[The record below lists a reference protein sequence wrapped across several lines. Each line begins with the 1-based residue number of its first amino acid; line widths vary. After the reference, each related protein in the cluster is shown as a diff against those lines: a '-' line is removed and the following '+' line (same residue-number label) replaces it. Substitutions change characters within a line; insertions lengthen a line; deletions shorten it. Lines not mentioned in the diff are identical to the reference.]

1 MSGGSFTPFIKRIK
15 AAPLVPEGAE
25 ISSYKLP
32 ELKEGEQK
40 TYTQIKSAF
49 KQELTAKDA
58 RFVLS
63 ELVANQM
70 SVEEEEQRR
79 FDKKVAETVEA
90 TLKGLRD
97 EAREKGYKDGY
108 EQGKKDAYEQEKA
121 RLAVQIESLAE
132 STKTLTDAK
141 KQLGDQYEAVL
152 VEMAFKIAKLI
163 VQAEIEHRP
172 EIISKTIQEILGRI
186 AKDDDV
192 MIRMSVSEFEAI
204 DKISEEI
211 KAMGRSGRVSFES
224 DAALARGSCVVE
236 SLSGEIASDIESKF
250 VKLQNEVQ
258 KGVYKKEETPKA
270 SGDNG

>member
-1 MSGGSFTPFIKRIK
+1 MTKSGEFTPFIKRIK
-15 AAPLVPEGAE
+15 AAPLIPEGAE
-25 ISSYKLP
+25 VSVYKVP

-40 TYTQIKSAF
+40 TYTQIKSVF
-49 KQELTAKDA
+49 KQDLSAKDA

-97 EAREKGYKDGY
+97 EAKEKGYKDGS

-121 RLAVQIESLAE
+121 RLAVHLEGLADA
-132 STKTLTDAK
+132 TKTLVDAK

-152 VEMAFKIAKLI
+152 VEMSFKIAKLI

-172 EIISKTIQEILGRI
+172 EVISKTIQEILSRI

-192 MIRMSVSEFEAI
+192 MIRMSVTEFEAI

-211 KAMGRSGRVSFES
+211 KSLGRSGRVSFES

-236 SLSGEIASDIESKF
+236 SLSGEIASDLESKF
-250 VKLQNEVQ
+250 VKLQAEIQ
-258 KGVYKKEETPKA
+258 KGIYKKQDSAKA
-270 SGDNG
+270 SGG